1 MAKARLVFEKC
12 IQDSQDYGSDDEHM
26 ISRVFFTLEVGGKRY
41 DGLHA
46 DVKQTVGSSYED
58 GPIEIS
64 SPRGGSYKGP
74 FNYDAF
80 SAAVEKYYRS
90 LVGSSATGG
99 GGARMRN
106 NMFQRQEI
114 TEFEVSGV
122 QCLGNRI
129 TRRLSRR
136 VDLLGYDSV
145 C

>member
-1 MAKARLVFEKC
+1 MATARLVFEKC

-64 SPRGGSYKGP
+64 SPRGSSYKGP

-80 SAAVEKYYRS
+80 RAAVEKYYRS
-90 LVGSSATGG
+90 LVGSSATGIRIG
-99 GGARMRN
+99 SGARGIRMRN
-106 NMFQRQEI
+106 NIFQRQKV
-114 TEFEVSGV
+114 TEFEVSGTDV
-122 QCLGNRI
+122 
-129 TRRLSRR
+129 SW
-136 VDLLGYDSV
+136 
-145 C
+145 